1 MGNYEGKNS
10 KPPIS
15 GDNVPFINQNEG
27 LQEKDDNEEIKD
39 QTYNLIQDNNHPN
52 NISNINDIFYG
63 NYPFQYHSF
72 DNFEEENKNG
82 EASQNNDIPNNQKE
96 NIKEEMN
103 NKSLI
108 GMCGKPSSFSFEYFM
123 NLSNEKPQEISS
135 IIHDSFDALNSYNNE
150 INEREDKHLP
160 EGKKKKWCD
169 DLYIRDVDGELHF
182 QELDFDKSLCIDE
195 ENLTATKNKSLD
207 KKDLEKMFDVLT
219 NLLNLEDGITPSDEI
234 KMEIDSEKQ
243 SDKSKEIDNNTY
255 KEKPKIYEDNMN
267 LKEEKKDNCSNI
279 EIKKIAKNMPNNN
292 SNITNITN
300 NSSTK
305 SSTLN
310 NITMDVSLI
319 NYKKKRKFK
328 VEHSDNS
335 ILNAVE
341 INKSLNNIFCRKR
354 KRIKEKIEVKKI
366 KTENISK
373 PVFREFRTYLKK
385 KRIKYKKYFENN
397 KEFWN
402 QFLLGKKTPPFCFIY
417 KEEKYRFKSFKR
429 KFFEFIM
436 SIEDMKTLYE
446 NFLNDTDYQLKQK
459 KERKAKN
466 IQAYECCLNN
476 FHKIYNKEIDE
487 NCLIFDFEE
496 KD

>member
-1 MGNYEGKNS
+1 MKNYEGKSGN
-10 KPPIS
+10 PPNL
-15 GDNVPFINQNEG
+15 GNNDPYINQNEE
-27 LQEKDDNEEIKD
+27 LLEKDDDEEIKD
-39 QTYNLIQDNNHPN
+39 QAYISIQE
-52 NISNINDIFYG
+52 Y
-63 NYPFQYHSF
+63 NYPNKRFIIYDVFNENYQIQTHSF
-72 DNFEEENKNG
+72 DNFKEENMN
-82 EASQNNDIPNNQKE
+82 EEDSPNNDIPNNQIENTKKE
-96 NIKEEMN
+96 KDNEK
-103 NKSLI
+103 L
-108 GMCGKPSSFSFEYFM
+108 SSPCPFCYYNVSP
-123 NLSNEKPQEISS
+123 NEKPQEIS
-135 IIHDSFDALNSYNNE
+135 IINHDSFDPVLFNNE
-150 INEREDKHLP
+150 INEKEDKHSS
-160 EGKKKKWCD
+160 EKQNKKWCD
-169 DLYIRDVDGELHF
+169 DLERCVDGELHF
-182 QELDFDKSLCIDE
+182 RELDFDKSLCIDE

-207 KKDLEKMFDVLT
+207 KKDLENIFDVLT
-219 NLLNLEDGITPSDEI
+219 NLLNLEDGISPSDEI

-328 VEHSDNS
+328 VDHSDNS

-354 KRIKEKIEVKKI
+354 KRIKEKIEVKI
-366 KTENISK
+366 NKTEDISK
-373 PVFREFRTYLKK
+373 SVFREFRTYLKK

-402 QFLLGKKTPPFCFIY
+402 QFLLGKKTPPFCFKY
-417 KEEKYRFKSFKR
+417 KEKKKRFKSFKR
-429 KFFEFIM
+429 EFFEFIM

-446 NFLNDTDYQLKQK
+446 NFLKDTEYQLQQK
-459 KERKAKN
+459 KGRKAKN